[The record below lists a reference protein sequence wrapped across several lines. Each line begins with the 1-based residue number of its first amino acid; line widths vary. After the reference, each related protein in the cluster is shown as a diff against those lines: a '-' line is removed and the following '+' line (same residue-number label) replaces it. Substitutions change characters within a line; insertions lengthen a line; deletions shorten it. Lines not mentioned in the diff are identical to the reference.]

1 MQTHLLHSQLRVY
14 CVLCPVTHS
23 QQMLCRCIWYIAA
36 ECIPCSVSCYAFP
49 ADAALDTW
57 GSGSNRCTAVDCS
70 WVEASLHALQQQAE
84 EARRAN
90 EADHP
95 VCIMGGLQPVQTEE
109 EDGSMSHY
117 RCDWHHIFVPLL
129 SSSLL
134 LQHFLLLMVF
144 AVHTSA
150 YMHRLL
156 FALCAKHC
164 MDLCTAQPHLLSD
177 CRHICMHHE

>member
-1 MQTHLLHSQLRVY
+1 M
-14 CVLCPVTHS
+14 
-23 QQMLCRCIWYIAA
+23 
-36 ECIPCSVSCYAFP
+36 
-49 ADAALDTW
+49 
-57 GSGSNRCTAVDCS
+57 
-70 WVEASLHALQQQAE
+70 EASLHALHQQAE

-117 RCDWHHIFVPLL
+117 RCDWHHIFIPLTPVL
-129 SSSLL
+129 FTTSSALPS
-134 LQHFLLLMVF
+134 VF

-156 FALCAKHC
+156 FALCAEALHG
-164 MDLCTAQPHLLSD
+164 LVHSPATFAQ
-177 CRHICMHHE
+177 